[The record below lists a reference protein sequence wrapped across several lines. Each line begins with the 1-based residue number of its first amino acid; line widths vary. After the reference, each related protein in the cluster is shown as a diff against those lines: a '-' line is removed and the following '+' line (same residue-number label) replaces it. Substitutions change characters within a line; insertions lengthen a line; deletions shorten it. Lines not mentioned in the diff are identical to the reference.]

1 MKKQWLSMI
10 LALCMVL
17 CLAPTTAHA
26 AESKKGTLKVITK
39 VIGLPDGVSAAGKT
53 FTFKVGMKLPGGIS
67 YQSTPLV
74 ITIGA
79 DGRTGEGS
87 MEVTSEYQYL
97 VVETAHDDIADYRWD
112 YVTYPGGGYNESKL
126 VWVYENAVSE
136 PIYVN
141 NGFEELA
148 NSEINSLPLTV
159 AGYALDA
166 DVSAVTVAKMETG
179 VTIQSFKIK
188 QYNAAGSW
196 DDLTSGTFQADT
208 KYAIE
213 IFLGKVAGCNYTG
226 LTEDKVTVNG
236 KEVSV
241 FENPSTG
248 DMRVFHELEV
258 LKVVKTVERIEITK
272 QPTKTEY
279 MAGDKF
285 DPTGMVVTAVYEDGT
300 SEPITNYIIFRGDI
314 DAAEYPDVQ
323 RSVEIETNGAGTYQ
337 GTLTITGP
345 AVQVQNFVG
354 RGFYVREVQGNNQCW
369 TYSNKE
375 YYVAFDID
383 NTTREPMLTFYL
395 NNEEVSEMTF
405 ANIYT
410 ENLTTIEIPFTKTV
424 KLGGNTAP
432 GETDFTIAVCDVNAH
447 DLSYYTDVKYTAAV
461 TTTGAGDYDGKLIIS
476 GPAGKVSEFV
486 SEGFYV
492 REVNDG
498 LPKWTYS
505 DAVWYVSS
513 EGEIFP
519 AKMEKTD
526 NGEFYDVIN
535 NADAV
540 GKMTFENIYT
550 RNTSYTTPDEKP
562 IASPKTFDAG
572 VARYGVSALLSLTGT
587 ALVIKRKNG

>member
-1 MKKQWLSMI
+1 MKRSRKTLFALL
-10 LALCMVL
+10 LALVMAL
-17 CLAPTTAHA
+17 GLTATAWA
-26 AESKKGTLKVITK
+26 AEGDENGAIVVIPRDGSVVGNNVVQETYRIPFTK
-39 VIGLPDGVSAAGKT
+39 VVEQAGTCAPGKE
-53 FTFKVGMKLPGGIS
+53 TFKF
-67 YQSTPLV
+67 
-74 ITIGA
+74 
-79 DGRTGEGS
+79 E
-87 MEVTSEYQYL
+87 
-97 VVETAHDDIADYRWD
+97 
-112 YVTYPGGGYNESKL
+112 
-126 VWVYENAVSE
+126 AVNH
-136 PIYVN
+136 V
-141 NGFEELA
+141 
-148 NSEINSLPLTV
+148 
-159 AGYALDA
+159 
-166 DVSAVTVAKMETG
+166 
-179 VTIQSFKIK
+179 
-188 QYNAAGSW
+188 
-196 DDLTSGTFQADT
+196 
-208 KYAIE
+208 
-213 IFLGKVAGCNYTG
+213 
-226 LTEDKVTVNG
+226 
-236 KEVSV
+236 
-241 FENPSTG
+241 
-248 DMRVFHELEV
+248 
-258 LKVVKTVERIEITK
+258 
-272 QPTKTEY
+272 
-279 MAGDKF
+279 
-285 DPTGMVVTAVYEDGT
+285 
-300 SEPITNYIIFRGDI
+300 I

-354 RGFYVREVQGNNQCW
+354 RGFYVREVQGNDQCW

-375 YYVAFDID
+375 YYVAFGID

-572 VARYGVSALLSLTGT
+572 VALYGVSALLSLTGT